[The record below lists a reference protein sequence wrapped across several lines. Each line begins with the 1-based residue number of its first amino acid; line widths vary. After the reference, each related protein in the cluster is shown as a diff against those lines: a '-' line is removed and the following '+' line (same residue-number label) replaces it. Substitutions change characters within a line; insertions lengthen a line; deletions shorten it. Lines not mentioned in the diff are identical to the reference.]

1 MHELSIMENVLD
13 ISVDYAEKNNAS
25 KIVQINITSGALSN
39 IIPKWAQLF
48 FRMISKDTIAEEAS
62 VEFEILPVFVKC
74 RECENIS
81 KIESDPPSF
90 VCKDCGSDAVTLLSG
105 REFQIKS
112 IEII

>member
-13 ISVDYAEKNNAS
+13 ISIDYAKQNNAS
-25 KIVQINITSGALSN
+25 KIVQINITSGALAN

-48 FRMISKDTIAEEAS
+48 FKMIAKDTIAEEAS
-62 VEFEILPVFVKC
+62 VEFEILPASVKC
-74 RECENIS
+74 RECKNVS
-81 KIESDPPSF
+81 KIEMDPPSF
-90 VCKDCGSDAVTLLSG
+90 VCKYCGSDQVTLLSG